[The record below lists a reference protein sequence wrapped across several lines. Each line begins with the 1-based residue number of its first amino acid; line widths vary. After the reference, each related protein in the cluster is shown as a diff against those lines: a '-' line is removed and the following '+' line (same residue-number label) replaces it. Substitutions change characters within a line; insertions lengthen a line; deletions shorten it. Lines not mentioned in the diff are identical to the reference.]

1 MPNMNHHISRHNT
14 AISKHAVQPVQGEP
28 LCNCRVGTE
37 ECPVRGQCLKSS
49 VIYRATVETS
59 HRTETYT
66 GLTGGSFKARYDKHT
81 FDFRHREMEH
91 STTLSTYIWK
101 LKDSKTK
108 YKISWRIMDRAPCFN
123 PITRT
128 CRLCLKEKYYIMFK
142 PDCATNFTQL
152 SDTGSVRQ
160 LPGKVNT

>member
-1 MPNMNHHISRHNT
+1 M
-14 AISKHAVQPVQGEP
+14 K
-28 LCNCRVGTE
+28 
-37 ECPVRGQCLKSS
+37 
-49 VIYRATVETS
+49 
-59 HRTETYT
+59 
-66 GLTGGSFKARYDKHT
+66 
-81 FDFRHREMEH
+81 H

-142 PDCATNFTQL
+142 PDGATLNDRNEFYSTCRHRLKQL
-152 SDTGSVRQ
+152 
-160 LPGKVNT
+160 LAKVKG